1 MTIGQYIKLL
11 FEQKDIS
18 LTVLAQKMGLKSRS
32 TLYRL
37 FKDYY
42 SEEKTK
48 ELIKK
53 IEEHVYFSDDER
65 NRMYDLMKSERISG
79 FFRKTRKILSL
90 LYEDEI
96 PTGYTYRMKDKTL
109 SLKDIFDNCGDGDIK
124 IFVNNIDDERI
135 IGDII
140 RFIQGKKNVTVYNFL
155 RFANHRIQTAYEILG
170 LISMW
175 KYDNYIPVVRD
186 LSYLKGIQI
195 IDHSDGEFRF
205 KALMIDNDCSN
216 YVDTPITEELYNY
229 IWDNA
234 KQMIENSDTLKR
246 AVHRVQDYLNVTKE
260 ASECC
265 NSSTFFSEGALCM
278 GNLPFEI
285 LYEMFREVNY
295 FGYPYE
301 HPYVQN
307 LIAMY
312 KEKEEL
318 FLNDRNRKRYF
329 MFDREHTEYMMRTG
343 ISFDHIDIFRPMSK
357 ENTKKC
363 FEGLLAHAVEQED
376 ILRIRF
382 TKQERIRMPFVFD
395 KGGFLMLYSTSAD
408 NKSAFS
414 TVLKK
419 AGVSSIMSDFVDYV
433 WESKTYSEE
442 ESILILKEMMNEHI
456 YK

>member
-140 RFIQGKKNVTVYNFL
+140 RFIQVKKNVTV
-155 RFANHRIQTAYEILG
+155 
-170 LISMW
+170 
-175 KYDNYIPVVRD
+175 
-186 LSYLKGIQI
+186 
-195 IDHSDGEFRF
+195 
-205 KALMIDNDCSN
+205 
-216 YVDTPITEELYNY
+216 
-229 IWDNA
+229 
-234 KQMIENSDTLKR
+234 
-246 AVHRVQDYLNVTKE
+246 
-260 ASECC
+260 
-265 NSSTFFSEGALCM
+265 
-278 GNLPFEI
+278 
-285 LYEMFREVNY
+285 
-295 FGYPYE
+295 
-301 HPYVQN
+301 
-307 LIAMY
+307 
-312 KEKEEL
+312 
-318 FLNDRNRKRYF
+318 
-329 MFDREHTEYMMRTG
+329 
-343 ISFDHIDIFRPMSK
+343 
-357 ENTKKC
+357 
-363 FEGLLAHAVEQED
+363 
-376 ILRIRF
+376 
-382 TKQERIRMPFVFD
+382 
-395 KGGFLMLYSTSAD
+395 
-408 NKSAFS
+408 
-414 TVLKK
+414 
-419 AGVSSIMSDFVDYV
+419 
-433 WESKTYSEE
+433 
-442 ESILILKEMMNEHI
+442 
-456 YK
+456 

>member
-48 ELIKK
+48 ELIKN
-53 IEEHVYFSDDER
+53 IEEYVYFSDDER
-65 NRMYDLMKSERISG
+65 SKINDLMKSERISG
-79 FFRKTRKILSL
+79 FFRKTRKVLSL

-96 PTGYTYRMKDKTL
+96 PTGYVYRIKNKML
-109 SLKDIFDNCGDGDIK
+109 SLKEIFDNCSDGDIK
-124 IFVNNIDDERI
+124 IFVANIDDERI
-135 IGDII
+135 IGDLI
-140 RFIQGKKNVTVYNFL
+140 RFIQGRKNVTVYNFL
-155 RFANHRIQTAYEILG
+155 RFANHRVQTAYEILG

-175 KYDNYIPVVRD
+175 KYDNYVPVVRD
-186 LSYLKGIQI
+186 TACLKGIQI
-195 IDHSDGEFRF
+195 IDHSDGEFRY

-229 IWDNA
+229 IWDNT
-234 KQMIENSDTLKR
+234 KQTVENSDTLKR
-246 AVHRVQDYLNVTKE
+246 PVHRVQEYVNVTKE
-260 ASECC
+260 TAECC
-265 NSSTFFSEGALCM
+265 KSSTFYSEGALCM
-278 GNLPFEI
+278 GNLPFET
-285 LYEMFREVNY
+285 LYEMFRDVNY

-312 KEKEEL
+312 KEKEEI
-318 FLNDRNRKRYF
+318 FLNDKNRKRYF

-343 ISFDHIDIFRPMSK
+343 ISFDHIDIFKPMSI
-357 ENTKKC
+357 ENTKRC
-363 FEGLLAHAVEQED
+363 FEGLFTYAAEDTD

-382 TKQERIRMPFVFD
+382 TKQNRIRMPFVFD
-395 KGGFLMLYSTSAD
+395 KDGFLMLYSSSSD
-408 NKSAFS
+408 NKGAFF
-414 TVLKK
+414 TILKK
-419 AGVSSIMSDFVDYV
+419 TGVSNIMSDFVDYV
-433 WESKTYSEE
+433 WDTMTYSEE
-442 ESILILKEMMNEHI
+442 ESLQIMKDMMNEYI